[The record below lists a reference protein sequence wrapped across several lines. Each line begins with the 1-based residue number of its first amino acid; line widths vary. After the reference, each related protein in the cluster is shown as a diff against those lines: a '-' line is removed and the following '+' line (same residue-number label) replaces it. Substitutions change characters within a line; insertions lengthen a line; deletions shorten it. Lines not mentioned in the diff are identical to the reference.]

1 MEDQNKEPQEF
12 DLDDILREFGSEV
25 SAQEDLSAETA
36 AEEEKTQEPAEDLLT
51 GLEDTLAFAVG
62 EELYQEEAEA
72 SLESEEPLQEPA
84 DILALDEETELQ
96 QGTQTVSDET
106 VRLDA
111 LSQILKDQVKGLAAD
126 PVAEEELSAEAPAE
140 PFSEGWEPEYEQ
152 PIGEYIPPEPIVFR
166 PRSRLQELKRKLVA
180 GPEKRYY
187 ELAELGLGKLQMAI
201 FLSLIVAVVAVG
213 STVMYA
219 LDMMP
224 AERIKLLVFWQFFS
238 LLLSALFGSY
248 QLLGGI
254 GDLFRRRFSL
264 DTLLVFSFLACLV
277 DGFLCLQQ
285 QRIPCCAPFSLNVT
299 MSLWAAYHRRNTEMG
314 QMDTMRKAIR
324 LDSVVS
330 VPDYYEGRNGLLR
343 GEGQVEDFMDTYEVP
358 GGPEKT
364 LSAYALAALFIS
376 IGIGITAGVLYSVG
390 MGLQAFSAALL
401 VAVPA
406 SAYVTLTRPAAILE
420 RRLHKLGAVL
430 CGWQGV
436 RGLSK
441 SAVFPLQ
448 DEDLFPSGTVKVNG
462 VKFYG
467 QRDPDDVVA
476 YAAALM
482 NADGDGT
489 APLFTQLLDSRS
501 GNHYE
506 ASSIR
511 YYHGGLGGIVNGEAV
526 LMGILPFM
534 QDMGVDMPEGT
545 RVNQAVYAAIDGQL
559 CGVFAVSYTKSKL
572 AAAGL
577 TTLCAYRKLTPVL
590 TTCDFMLTESF
601 LRGKFGINT
610 KKLAFPEQT
619 VRQEL
624 AAVEPEAEMGA
635 LALTTGEGLAGAA
648 FAVTGARA
656 LRLASITGVAVHM
669 IGGILGLLMILALTI
684 VGADY
689 LLTPVNLMLY
699 ELIWLIPGLLITE
712 WTRSV

>member
-1 MEDQNKEPQEF
+1 MMDEQNKELQEF
-12 DLDDILREFGSEV
+12 DLDAILKEFGSGEPERE
-25 SAQEDLSAETA
+25 QEAFP
-36 AEEEKTQEPAEDLLT
+36 EEEAVSEQEEELI
-51 GLEDTLAFAVG
+51 LEFSDTLVFENT
-62 EELYQEEAEA
+62 EELPFEDGDVLLWEGEATQQPVQE
-72 SLESEEPLQEPA
+72 S
-84 DILALDEETELQ
+84 
-96 QGTQTVSDET
+96 VSQDT
-106 VRLDA
+106 VRLD
-111 LSQILKDQVKGLAAD
+111 
-126 PVAEEELSAEAPAE
+126 ELSHVLHKQSGQPDAELAQEDVGVPAEPPVE
-140 PFSEGWEPEYEQ
+140 PFSEKWEPDYEQ
-152 PIGEYIPPEPIVFR
+152 PMGEYIPPEPIIFR

-187 ELAELGLGKLQMAI
+187 ELVELGLGKLQFAI
-201 FLSLIVAVVAVG
+201 LLSLVISALAIG
-213 STVMYA
+213 ATVMHA
-219 LDMMP
+219 LDMVP
-224 AERIKLLVFWQFFS
+224 AERLKLLVFWQFFS
-238 LLLSALFGSY
+238 LLLSAMFGSY
-248 QLLGGI
+248 QLLGGMA
-254 GDLFRRRFSL
+254 DLFRRRFSL
-264 DTLLVFSFLACLV
+264 DTLLVFSFLACLL
-277 DGFLCLQQ
+277 DGILCLQQ

-330 VPDYYEGRNGLLR
+330 VPDYYEGRPGLLR
-343 GEGQVEDFMDTYEVP
+343 GEGQVEDFMDNYDVP

-364 LSAYALAALFIS
+364 MSIYALVALFAG
-376 IGIGITAGVLYSVG
+376 IGIGVTAGVLHG
-390 MGLQAFSAALL
+390 LNMGLQAFSAALL

-406 SAYVTLTRPAAILE
+406 SAYVTLSRPAAILE

-436 RGLSK
+436 WELSRP
-441 SAVFPLQ
+441 AVFPLK
-448 DEDLFPSGTVKVNG
+448 DEDLFPSSTVKVNG

-467 QRDPDDVVA
+467 QRDPDEVVA

-482 NADGDGT
+482 SADGDGT

-506 ASSIR
+506 ATSLQ
-511 YYHGGLGGIVNGEAV
+511 YYPGGLGGIVNGEAV

-559 CGVFAVSYTKSKL
+559 CGVFAVSYTKSKS

-590 TTCDFMLTESF
+590 ITGDFMLTESF
-601 LRGKFGINT
+601 LRGKFGINIR
-610 KKLAFPEQT
+610 KLAFPE
-619 VRQEL
+619 RALRREL
-624 AAVEPEAEMGA
+624 AGIEPEEESVS
-635 LALTTGEGLAGAA
+635 LALTTGEDLAGAA

-656 LRLASITGVAVHM
+656 LRIASVTGVVVHM
-669 IGGILGLLMILALTI
+669 IGGILGLLMMLVLTL

-699 ELIWLIPGLLITE
+699 ELIWLVPGLLITE